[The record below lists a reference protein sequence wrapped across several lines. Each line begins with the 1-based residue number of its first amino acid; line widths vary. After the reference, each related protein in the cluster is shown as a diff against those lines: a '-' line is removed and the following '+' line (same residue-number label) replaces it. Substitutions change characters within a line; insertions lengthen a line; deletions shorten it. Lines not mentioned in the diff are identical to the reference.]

1 MNWWN
6 MAPDTG
12 AGMDLVRLK
21 QAGDIARTSLVGD
34 YALQEQRLR
43 NTGQLDT
50 ANIDLQG
57 RQYSADKSL
66 EGSKY
71 NADLDFKAAVRG
83 QDITKQLGQERLS
96 IEKGSVDQDTFIKN
110 RQLGIQAYNN
120 LMRNDQA
127 YARMETQEDIA
138 AIRNDP
144 GMGMGT
150 MSTPQQPNRPSRQQ
164 FISTMRS
171 RGSKMSDRDL
181 NQYYDQ
187 TYGG

>member
-1 MNWWN
+1 MNWWDFSS
-6 MAPDTG
+6 APAIG
-12 AGMDLVRLK
+12 ADLVKLK
-21 QAGDIARTSLVGD
+21 QAGDIARTQLVGD

-57 RQYSADKSL
+57 RQYSADRAL

-71 NADLDFKAAVRG
+71 NADKDFQATIRG
-83 QDITKQLGQERLS
+83 QDISQQLAKERLS
-96 IEKGSVDQDTFIKN
+96 VEKSSVDQDAFLKN

-127 YARMETQEDIA
+127 YARMDTQEDIA
-138 AIRNDP
+138 GMRNDL
-144 GMGMGT
+144 GMGAMGA
-150 MSTPQQPNRPSRQQ
+150 PQQPNRPSRQQ

-171 RGSKMSDRDL
+171 RGSKMSDREL
-181 NQYYDQ
+181 NRYYDEN
-187 TYGG
+187 YGG

>member
-1 MNWWN
+1 MT
-6 MAPDTG
+6 PDTG
-12 AGMDLVRLK
+12 AGTDLVRLK
-21 QAGDIARTSLVGD
+21 QAGDIARTQLVGD

-96 IEKGSVDQDTFIKN
+96 IEKGLVDQDTFIKN

-120 LMRNDQA
+120 LMRNDLG
-127 YARMETQEDIA
+127 YAKMDSQEDIA
-138 AIRNDP
+138 GMRNDL
-144 GMGMGT
+144 GMGT
-150 MSTPQQPNRPSRQQ
+150 MGAPQQPNRPSRQQ

-181 NQYYDQ
+181 NRYYDQ

>member
-6 MAPDTG
+6 MTPDTG

-71 NADLDFKAAVRG
+71 NADKDFQAAIRG
-83 QDITKQLGQERLS
+83 QDISQQLAKERLAV
-96 IEKGSVDQDTFIKN
+96 EKSTVDQDAFLKN

-127 YARMETQEDIA
+127 YARMDTQEDIA
-138 AIRNDP
+138 GMRNDL
-144 GMGMGT
+144 GMGT
-150 MSTPQQPNRPSRQQ
+150 MGAPQQSTNRPSRQQ

-171 RGSKMSDRDL
+171 RGSKMNDRQL
-181 NQYYDQ
+181 NQYYDEN
-187 TYGG
+187 YGG